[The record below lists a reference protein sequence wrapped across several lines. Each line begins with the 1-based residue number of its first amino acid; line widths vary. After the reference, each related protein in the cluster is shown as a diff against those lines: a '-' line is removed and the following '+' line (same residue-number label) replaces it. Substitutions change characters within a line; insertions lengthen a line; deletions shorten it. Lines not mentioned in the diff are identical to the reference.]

1 MFTVNVEKKTYQ
13 KRQTIIF
20 QLPPNNSKNRCSC
33 SEQEFSRSKIAELVT
48 TPKRECSPKFDRVLS
63 R

>member
-13 KRQTIIF
+13 KTQTIIF
-20 QLPPNNSKNRCSC
+20 QLPPSNSKNRCGC
-33 SEQEFSRSKIAELVT
+33 SEQEFSRNKIAELVNR
-48 TPKRECSPKFDRVLS
+48 PKRECSPKFDRFLS